1 MLKAFKQ
8 QLGHHFCDMKFNP
21 MHNAAKLDLT
31 LYRISKSD
39 NWKGHTT
46 IWCYLSNMTKTAFV
60 LTSKFVSFILEYMLR
75 TFDFLSSTCQYSKHI
90 TIWHCSQVKLH
101 PVLWLVCWTGTGCKD
116 NQLLSNIAQL
126 IEAYL
131 KPTCFDKK
139 AKQYLP
145 SQSAS
150 TNLVLKSFVTLK
162 NPAFFRSIFW
172 T

>member
-60 LTSKFVSFILEYMLR
+60 LTSKFLSFILEYMLR

-101 PVLWLVCWTGTGCKD
+101 PVLWLT
-116 NQLLSNIAQL
+116 LLGLGL
-126 IEAYL
+126 IKINDVSANFNN
-131 KPTCFDKK
+131 PR
-139 AKQYLP
+139 P
-145 SQSAS
+145 SLIL
-150 TNLVLKSFVTLK
+150 N
-162 NPAFFRSIFW
+162 N
-172 T
+172 